1 MYMYTYVHKLYMY
14 RVIQYIQY
22 LEEML
27 LKVCRLI
34 GSFGEV
40 ESMLCKNIGRLTL

>member
-1 MYMYTYVHKLYMY
+1 MYIKLYMY

-34 GSFGEV
+34 GSYGEV
-40 ESMLCKNIGRLTL
+40 ESMLWHVRILEG